1 MSMDIDV
8 GALVRNYQAQKQSQ
22 ENLDEQFTDRNGTI
36 KTVLFTFTG
45 PEGLIEGGDNQQYE
59 MPIDFSN
66 IDEVQQVKQMLTSE
80 LQMEPG
86 IDLILR

>member
-1 MSMDIDV
+1 M
-8 GALVRNYQAQKQSQ
+8 
-22 ENLDEQFTDRNGTI
+22 
-36 KTVLFTFTG
+36 LFTFTG

-66 IDEVQQVKQMLTSE
+66 INEVQQVKEMLTSE

-86 IDLILR
+86 IDLILREK

>member
-1 MSMDIDV
+1 MDIDV